1 MVLTEEKRKV
11 IEDMI
16 KMSYQKTEPIKLQR
30 QLHELLLRDTNGGK
44 LYKYRSFDKDGYSL
58 KNLQCGTLHCSKA
71 DAFND
76 PFDCKIGVTF
86 HSLYA
91 AKYETEF
98 DVVGKVLEKYIKIAQ
113 GESNIE
119 DCNADEQRVI
129 NKLLASKILNDFFI
143 NSDYKAETEEEMA
156 LLFANNAF
164 VVVELMQIVLS
175 DEAFKESLGICVDMM
190 PRMIERV
197 SPEGLLLISGEN
209 ASFEDYV
216 RANGVVED
224 TDEVG
229 LTMLLSQKLFPEHNG
244 AVEDI
249 QRLIDEMDCKLA
261 EKMKNL
267 FLVGCLCTSYKN
279 RLMWSHYADSHKGFC
294 IEYDF
299 SEPKEEV
306 LSKLPLPVFY
316 SKNRPLV
323 PWKAA
328 IDNSVENIEE
338 ANANIMMGLLTK
350 DKEWEYENEWRI
362 LIGATANSE
371 LAMPKVSC
379 IYLGASIEK
388 ENRDK
393 IVAIAKKQNIPVK
406 QMKVDRGAYD
416 LHAEDVPL
424 FVSVDS

>member
-1 MVLTEEKRKV
+1 MVSSEEKRKY

-16 KMSYQKTEPIKLQR
+16 KMSYQKIEPIELQR
-30 QLHELLLRDTNGGK
+30 QLHTLLLRDTNGGK

-58 KNLQCGTLHCSKA
+58 KNLREGTLHCSKA

-86 HSLYA
+86 QSLYA

-98 DVVGKVLEKYIKIAQ
+98 DEVGKVLEKYIKVAQ
-113 GESNIE
+113 GESQIE
-119 DCNADEQRVI
+119 DCNVDEQRVI
-129 NKLLASKILNDFFI
+129 NKLLSSKILNDFLV
-143 NSDYKAETEEEMA
+143 NNDDRVETQEELA
-156 LLFANNAF
+156 IFLANNYF

-175 DEAFKESLGICVDMM
+175 DEVFRASLGVCVDML
-190 PRMIERV
+190 PRMLERV
-197 SPEGLLLISGEN
+197 SPEGMLLISSED
-209 ASFEDYV
+209 ASFEDYA

-224 TDEVG
+224 TDEIG
-229 LTMLLSQKLFPEHNG
+229 LTMLLSQKLYPEYNG
-244 AVEDI
+244 VVENL
-249 QRLIDEMDCKLA
+249 QNLLDEMDSKLA

-299 SEPKEEV
+299 SEPEDEL
-306 LSKLPLPVFY
+306 LSKLPLPVVY
-316 SKNRPLV
+316 SEKRPSV

-328 IDNSVENIEE
+328 INNSEENMEE
-338 ANANIMMGLLTK
+338 AYAEIMMGLLTK
-350 DKEWEYENEWRI
+350 DKDWEYENEWRI
-362 LIGATANSE
+362 LIGATEDSE
-371 LAMPKVSC
+371 LVMPKVSC

-393 IVAIAKKQNIPVK
+393 VIAIAKERNIPVK

-416 LHAEDVPL
+416 LHAE
-424 FVSVDS
+424 

>member
-1 MVLTEEKRKV
+1 MLLSEEKKKV

-16 KMSYQKTEPIKLQR
+16 KMSYHKIEPIELQR
-30 QLHELLLRDTNGGK
+30 QLHAFLLRDTNGGK

-58 KNLQCGTLHCSKA
+58 KNLQDGTLHCSKA

-76 PFDCKIGVTF
+76 PFDCKIGVTIQ
-86 HSLYA
+86 SMYD

-98 DVVGKVLEKYIKIAQ
+98 DEVGKVLEKYIGVLHNDIP
-113 GESNIE
+113 IE
-119 DCNADEQRVI
+119 DCSVDEQRVI
-129 NKLLASKILNDFFI
+129 NKLLSSDILNDFFV
-143 NSDYKAETEEEMA
+143 NNDDTAETQEEMA
-156 LLFANNAF
+156 LLLTNNYF

-175 DEAFKESLGICVDMM
+175 DEVFRNSLGICVDML
-190 PRMIERV
+190 PRMLERI
-197 SPEGLLLISGEN
+197 SPEGMLLISSEDT
-209 ASFEDYV
+209 SLEDYA

-224 TDEVG
+224 TDEIG
-229 LTMLLSQKLFPEHNG
+229 LAMLLSQKLYPEHNG
-244 AVEDI
+244 AVADV
-249 QRLIDEMDCKLA
+249 QRLLDEMDGKLA

-267 FLVGCLCTSYKN
+267 FRVGCLCTSYKN

-299 SEPKEEV
+299 SEPEDEV

-316 SKNRPLV
+316 SENRTQV

-328 IDNSVENIEE
+328 IDNSAENMEE
-338 ANANIMMGLLTK
+338 AYAEIIKGLLTK

-362 LIGATANSE
+362 LIGATEDSE
-371 LAMPKVSC
+371 YKMPRVSC

-393 IVAIAKKQNIPVK
+393 VIAIAKERNIPVK

-416 LHAEDVPL
+416 LHAE
-424 FVSVDS
+424 

>member
-1 MVLTEEKRKV
+1 MVSSEEKKKL
-11 IEDMI
+11 IEDII
-16 KMSYQKTEPIKLQR
+16 KMSYQKIEPIELQR
-30 QLHELLLRDTNGGK
+30 QLHIFLLRDTNGGK

-58 KNLQCGTLHCSKA
+58 KNLQEGTLHCSKA

-86 HSLYA
+86 QSMYA

-98 DVVGKVLEKYIKIAQ
+98 DEVCKVLEKYIKIAQ
-113 GESNIE
+113 GESQIE
-119 DCNADEQRVI
+119 DCSVDEQRVI
-129 NKLLASKILNDFFI
+129 NKLLASTVLNDFFI
-143 NSDYKAETEEEMA
+143 NSDNKAETEEELA
-156 LLFANNAF
+156 LLLTNNYF

-175 DEAFKESLGICVDMM
+175 DEVFRASLGVCVDML
-190 PRMIERV
+190 PRMLERV
-197 SPEGLLLISGEN
+197 SPEGMLLISSED
-209 ASFEDYV
+209 ASFEDYA

-224 TDEVG
+224 TDEIG
-229 LTMLLSQKLFPEHNG
+229 LTMLLSQKLYPEYNG
-244 AVEDI
+244 AVENL
-249 QRLIDEMDCKLA
+249 QNLLDEMDSKLA

-267 FLVGCLCTSYKN
+267 FLVGCVCTSYKN

-299 SEPKEEV
+299 SEPEDEI
-306 LSKLPLPVFY
+306 LSKLPLPVVY
-316 SKNRPLV
+316 SEKRPSV

-328 IDNSVENIEE
+328 IDNSEENMEE
-338 ANANIMMGLLTK
+338 AYAEIMMGLLTK

-362 LIGATANSE
+362 LIGATEDSE
-371 LAMPKVSC
+371 LVMPKVSC

-393 IVAIAKKQNIPVK
+393 VIAIAKERNIPVK

-416 LHAEDVPL
+416 LHAE
-424 FVSVDS
+424 

>member
-1 MVLTEEKRKV
+1 MVSSEEKKKLLD
-11 IEDMI
+11 DMI
-16 KMSYQKTEPIKLQR
+16 KMSYQKIEPIELLR
-30 QLHELLLRDTNGGK
+30 QLHTFLLRDTNGGK

-58 KNLQCGTLHCSKA
+58 KNLQDGTLHCSKA

-86 HSLYA
+86 QSLYV

-98 DVVGKVLEKYIKIAQ
+98 DEVCKVLEKYIKIAQ
-113 GESNIE
+113 GESQIE
-119 DCNADEQRVI
+119 DCSVDEQRVI
-129 NKLLASKILNDFFI
+129 NKLLSSKILNDFLV
-143 NSDYKAETEEEMA
+143 NNDDKAETQEELA
-156 LLFANNAF
+156 LLLANNYF

-175 DEAFKESLGICVDMM
+175 DEAFRESFGICVDML
-190 PRMIERV
+190 PRMLERV
-197 SPEGLLLISGEN
+197 SPEGMLLISSED
-209 ASFEDYV
+209 ASFEDYA

-229 LTMLLSQKLFPEHNG
+229 LTMLLSQKLYPEHNG
-244 AVEDI
+244 AVEDV
-249 QRLIDEMDCKLA
+249 QRLLDEVDSKLA

-299 SEPKEEV
+299 SEPEADV

-316 SKNRPLV
+316 SENRPLV

-328 IDNSVENIEE
+328 IDNSVENMEE
-338 ANANIMMGLLTK
+338 AYAEIMMGLLTK

-362 LIGATANSE
+362 LIEATEDSE
-371 LAMPKVSC
+371 FAMPKVSC

-393 IVAIAKKQNIPVK
+393 IVAIAKEQNIPVK

-416 LHAEDVPL
+416 LHVEDVIL
-424 FVSVDS
+424 VTSEVS

>member
-1 MVLTEEKRKV
+1 MISSEEKKKV

-16 KMSYQKTEPIKLQR
+16 KMSYQKNEPLELQR
-30 QLHELLLRDTNGGK
+30 QLHAFLLRDTNGGK

-58 KNLQCGTLHCSKA
+58 KNLQEGTLHCSKA

-86 HSLYA
+86 QSMYA

-98 DVVGKVLEKYIKIAQ
+98 DEVSKVLEKYIKVAQ
-113 GESNIE
+113 GESQIE
-119 DCNADEQRVI
+119 DCSVDEQRMI

-143 NSDYKAETEEEMA
+143 NNDDKAETEEELA
-156 LLFANNAF
+156 LLLTNNYC

-175 DEAFKESLGICVDMM
+175 DEAFRDSLGICADML
-190 PRMIERV
+190 PRMLERV
-197 SPEGLLLISGEN
+197 SPEGMLLISSED
-209 ASFEDYV
+209 ASVEDYA

-229 LTMLLSQKLFPEHNG
+229 LNMLLSQKLYPEHNG
-244 AVEDI
+244 AVEDV
-249 QRLIDEMDCKLA
+249 QRLLDEMDSKLA

-299 SEPKEEV
+299 SEPEDEV

-316 SKNRPLV
+316 SENRPLV

-328 IDNSVENIEE
+328 IDNSVENMEE
-338 ANANIMMGLLTK
+338 AYAEIMMGLLTK

-362 LIGATANSE
+362 LIGATEDSE
-371 LAMPKVSC
+371 FKMPRVSC

-393 IVAIAKKQNIPVK
+393 VIAIAKERNIPVK

-416 LHAEDVPL
+416 LHAE
-424 FVSVDS
+424 

>member
-1 MVLTEEKRKV
+1 MVSSEEKKKV
-11 IEDMI
+11 IENMI
-16 KMSYQKTEPIKLQR
+16 KMSYQKKEPIELQR
-30 QLHELLLRDTNGGK
+30 QLHALLLRDTNEGK

-58 KNLQCGTLHCSKA
+58 KNLQDGTLHCSKA
-71 DAFND
+71 DVFND

-86 HSLYA
+86 QSLYA

-98 DVVGKVLEKYIKIAQ
+98 DVVCKVLEKYIKVIQ
-113 GESNIE
+113 GESQIKE
-119 DCNADEQRVI
+119 CSVDEQRVI
-129 NKLLASKILNDFFI
+129 NKFLESKILNDFFV
-143 NSDYKAETEEEMA
+143 NNDYKAKTQEEVVF
-156 LLFANNAF
+156 LLKNNAF
-164 VVVELMQIVLS
+164 VIVELMQIVLS
-175 DEAFKESLGICVDMM
+175 DEAFKASLGICVDMLPKIM
-190 PRMIERV
+190 ENI
-197 SPEGLLLISGEN
+197 SPEGMLLISGDD
-209 ASFEDYV
+209 ASFEDYA
-216 RANGVVED
+216 RANGVVDD
-224 TDEVG
+224 TDEIG
-229 LTMLLSQKLFPEHNG
+229 LTMLLSQKLYPEHNE
-244 AVEDI
+244 AVEDV
-249 QRLIDEMDCKLA
+249 QRLIDDMDCKLA

-299 SEPKEEV
+299 SGIEEEI

-316 SKNRPLV
+316 SEKRPLV

-328 IDNSVENIEE
+328 IDNSAENMEE
-338 ANANIMMGLLTK
+338 AYAEIIMGLLTK

-362 LIGATANSE
+362 LIGATEDSE
-371 LAMPKVSC
+371 FAMPKVSC

-416 LHAEDVPL
+416 LHAEDVL
-424 FVSVDS
+424 FLSEES

>member
-1 MVLTEEKRKV
+1 MVSSEEKKKV

-16 KMSYQKTEPIKLQR
+16 KMLCQKIEPIEIQR
-30 QLHELLLRDTNGGK
+30 QLHVFLLRDTNGGK

-58 KNLQCGTLHCSKA
+58 KNLQDGTLHCSKA

-86 HSLYA
+86 HSMYA
-91 AKYETEF
+91 AKYEAEF
-98 DVVGKVLEKYIKIAQ
+98 DIVCKILEKYIKIAQ
-113 GESNIE
+113 GESQIE
-119 DCNADEQRVI
+119 ECSVDEQRVI

-143 NSDYKAETEEEMA
+143 NNNDKAETQEEMA
-156 LLFANNAF
+156 LLLANNAF

-175 DEAFKESLGICVDMM
+175 DEAFKESLGICVDMFPGM
-190 PRMIERV
+190 LERI
-197 SPEGLLLISGEN
+197 SPEGMLLLSSEN
-209 ASFEDYV
+209 ASFEDYA
-216 RANGVVED
+216 RANGVVDD

-229 LTMLLSQKLFPEHNG
+229 LTMLLSQKLYPEHSG

-299 SEPKEEV
+299 SEPEDEV
-306 LSKLPLPVFY
+306 LSKIPLPVFY
-316 SKNRPLV
+316 SENRPLV

-328 IDNSVENIEE
+328 IDNSVENMEE
-338 ANANIMMGLLTK
+338 AYAEIMMGLLTK

-362 LIGATANSE
+362 LIGTTEDSE

-416 LHAEDVPL
+416 LHAE
-424 FVSVDS
+424 

>member
-1 MVLTEEKRKV
+1 MVSPEEKKKL

-16 KMSYQKTEPIKLQR
+16 KMSYQKIEPIELQR
-30 QLHELLLRDTNGGK
+30 QLHTFLLRYTNGGK

-58 KNLQCGTLHCSKA
+58 KNLQDGTLHCSKA

-86 HSLYA
+86 QSMYA

-98 DVVGKVLEKYIKIAQ
+98 DEVCKVLEKYIKIAQ
-113 GESNIE
+113 GESQIE
-119 DCNADEQRVI
+119 DCSVDEQRVI
-129 NKLLASKILNDFFI
+129 NKLLASTVLNDFFI
-143 NSDYKAETEEEMA
+143 NSDNKAETEEELA
-156 LLFANNAF
+156 LLLTNNYF
-164 VVVELMQIVLS
+164 VIVELMQSVLS
-175 DEAFKESLGICVDMM
+175 DEAFRASLGICVDML
-190 PRMIERV
+190 PRMLERV
-197 SPEGLLLISGEN
+197 SPEGMLLISSED
-209 ASFEDYV
+209 ASFEDYA

-224 TDEVG
+224 TDEIG
-229 LTMLLSQKLFPEHNG
+229 LTMLLSQKLYPEYNG
-244 AVEDI
+244 AVENL
-249 QRLIDEMDCKLA
+249 QNLLDEMDSKLA

-299 SEPKEEV
+299 SEPEDEI
-306 LSKLPLPVFY
+306 LSKLPLPVVY
-316 SKNRPLV
+316 SEKRPSV

-328 IDNSVENIEE
+328 IENSEENMEE
-338 ANANIMMGLLTK
+338 AYAEIMMGLLTK
-350 DKEWEYENEWRI
+350 DNEWEYENEWRI
-362 LIGATANSE
+362 LIGATEDSE
-371 LAMPKVSC
+371 LVMPKVSC

-393 IVAIAKKQNIPVK
+393 VIAIAKERNIPVK

-416 LHAEDVPL
+416 LHAE
-424 FVSVDS
+424 

>member
-1 MVLTEEKRKV
+1 MISPEEKKKV

-16 KMSYQKTEPIKLQR
+16 KMSYQKIEPIELQR
-30 QLHELLLRDTNGGK
+30 QLHTFLLRDTNGGK

-58 KNLQCGTLHCSKA
+58 KNLREGTLHCSKA

-86 HSLYA
+86 QSLYT

-98 DVVGKVLEKYIKIAQ
+98 DEVGKVLEKYIKVAQ
-113 GESNIE
+113 GESQIE
-119 DCNADEQRVI
+119 ECNLDEQRVI
-129 NKLLASKILNDFFI
+129 NKLLSSKILNDFFV
-143 NSDYKAETEEEMA
+143 NNDDRVETQEELA
-156 LLFANNAF
+156 ILLTNNYF

-175 DEAFKESLGICVDMM
+175 DEVFRASLGVCVDML
-190 PRMIERV
+190 PRMLERV
-197 SPEGLLLISGEN
+197 SPEGMLLISSED
-209 ASFEDYV
+209 ASFEDYA
-216 RANGVVED
+216 RANGVDED
-224 TDEVG
+224 TDEIG
-229 LTMLLSQKLFPEHNG
+229 LTMLLSQKLYPEHND
-244 AVEDI
+244 AVEAV
-249 QRLIDEMDCKLA
+249 QSLIDEMDSKLA

-299 SEPKEEV
+299 SEPEDEI
-306 LSKLPLPVFY
+306 LSKLPLPVVY
-316 SKNRPLV
+316 SEKRPSV

-328 IDNSVENIEE
+328 IDNSEENMEE
-338 ANANIMMGLLTK
+338 AYAEIMMGLLTK

-362 LIGATANSE
+362 LIGATEDSE
-371 LAMPKVSC
+371 LVMPKVSC

-393 IVAIAKKQNIPVK
+393 VIAIAKERNIPVK

-416 LHAEDVPL
+416 LHAE
-424 FVSVDS
+424 

>member
-1 MVLTEEKRKV
+1 MVSSEEKKKV

-16 KMSYQKTEPIKLQR
+16 KMLCQKIEPIEIQR
-30 QLHELLLRDTNGGK
+30 QLHVFLLRDTNGGK

-58 KNLQCGTLHCSKA
+58 KNLQDGTLHCSKA

-86 HSLYA
+86 HSMYA
-91 AKYETEF
+91 AKYEAEF
-98 DVVGKVLEKYIKIAQ
+98 DIVCKILEKYIKIAQ
-113 GESNIE
+113 GESQIE
-119 DCNADEQRVI
+119 ECSVDEQRVI

-143 NSDYKAETEEEMA
+143 NNNDKAETQEEMA
-156 LLFANNAF
+156 LLLANNAF

-175 DEAFKESLGICVDMM
+175 DEAFKESLGICVDMFPGM
-190 PRMIERV
+190 LERI
-197 SPEGLLLISGEN
+197 SPEGMLLLSSEN
-209 ASFEDYV
+209 ASFEDYA
-216 RANGVVED
+216 RANGVVDD

-229 LTMLLSQKLFPEHNG
+229 LTMLLSQKLYPEHSG

-299 SEPKEEV
+299 SEPEDEV
-306 LSKLPLPVFY
+306 LSKIPLPVFY
-316 SKNRPLV
+316 SENRPLV

-328 IDNSVENIEE
+328 IDNSVENMEE
-338 ANANIMMGLLTK
+338 SYAEIMMGLLTK

-362 LIGATANSE
+362 LIGTTEDSE

-416 LHAEDVPL
+416 LHAE
-424 FVSVDS
+424 

>member
-1 MVLTEEKRKV
+1 MIPSEEKRKC

-16 KMSYQKTEPIKLQR
+16 KMSYQKIEPIELQR
-30 QLHELLLRDTNGGK
+30 QLHTFLLRDTNGGK

-58 KNLQCGTLHCSKA
+58 KNLQDGTLHCSKA

-91 AKYETEF
+91 AKYDAEF
-98 DVVGKVLEKYIKIAQ
+98 DVVCGILEKYLGVLHNDIQ
-113 GESNIE
+113 IE
-119 DCNADEQRVI
+119 DCSVDEQRVI
-129 NKLLASKILNDFFI
+129 NKLLSSDILNDFLM
-143 NSDYKAETEEEMA
+143 NNDDKAETQEEMA
-156 LLFANNAF
+156 LLLTNNYF

-175 DEAFKESLGICVDMM
+175 DEVFRDSLGICVDML
-190 PRMIERV
+190 PRMLERV
-197 SPEGLLLISGEN
+197 SPEGMLLISSED
-209 ASFEDYV
+209 ASFEDYA

-229 LTMLLSQKLFPEHNG
+229 LTMLLSQKLYPEHNG
-244 AVEDI
+244 AVEDV
-249 QRLIDEMDCKLA
+249 QRLLDEMDSKLA

-299 SEPKEEV
+299 SEPEDEV

-316 SKNRPLV
+316 SENRPLV

-328 IDNSVENIEE
+328 IDNSVENMEE
-338 ANANIMMGLLTK
+338 AYAEIMMGLLTK

-362 LIGATANSE
+362 LIGATEDSE
-371 LAMPKVSC
+371 FKMPRVSC

-393 IVAIAKKQNIPVK
+393 VIAIAKERNIPVK

-416 LHAEDVPL
+416 LHAE
-424 FVSVDS
+424 

>member
-1 MVLTEEKRKV
+1 MVSSEEKKKLL
-11 IEDMI
+11 EDMI
-16 KMSYQKTEPIKLQR
+16 KMSYQKIEPIELQR
-30 QLHELLLRDTNGGK
+30 QLHTFLLRDTNGGK

-58 KNLQCGTLHCSKA
+58 KNLQDGTLHCSKA

-91 AKYETEF
+91 AKYDAEF
-98 DVVGKVLEKYIKIAQ
+98 DVVCGILEKYLGVLHNDIQ
-113 GESNIE
+113 IE
-119 DCNADEQRVI
+119 DCSVDEQRVI
-129 NKLLASKILNDFFI
+129 NKLLSSDILNDFLM
-143 NSDYKAETEEEMA
+143 NNDDKAETQEEMA
-156 LLFANNAF
+156 LLLTNNYF

-175 DEAFKESLGICVDMM
+175 DEVFRDSLGICVDML
-190 PRMIERV
+190 PRMLERV
-197 SPEGLLLISGEN
+197 SPEGMLLISNEDT
-209 ASFEDYV
+209 SFEDYA

-229 LTMLLSQKLFPEHNG
+229 LTMLLSQKLYPEHNG
-244 AVEDI
+244 AVEDV
-249 QRLIDEMDCKLA
+249 QRLIDEMDSKLA
-261 EKMKNL
+261 KKMKNL

-299 SEPKEEV
+299 SEPEVEV

-316 SKNRPLV
+316 SENRPLV

-328 IDNSVENIEE
+328 IDNSVENMEE
-338 ANANIMMGLLTK
+338 AYAEIMMGLLTK
-350 DKEWEYENEWRI
+350 DKDWEYENEWRI
-362 LIGATANSE
+362 LIGATEDSE
-371 LAMPKVSC
+371 FKMPRVSC

-393 IVAIAKKQNIPVK
+393 VIVIAKERNIPVK

-416 LHAEDVPL
+416 LHAE
-424 FVSVDS
+424 

>member
-1 MVLTEEKRKV
+1 MVSSEEKKKL

-16 KMSYQKTEPIKLQR
+16 KMSYQKIAPIELQR
-30 QLHELLLRDTNGGK
+30 QLHAFLLRDTNGGK
-44 LYKYRSFDKDGYSL
+44 LYKYRLFDKEGYSL
-58 KNLQCGTLHCSKA
+58 KNLQEGTLHCSKA

-86 HSLYA
+86 QSMYA

-98 DVVGKVLEKYIKIAQ
+98 DEVCKVLEKYVDVAR
-113 GESNIE
+113 GERSIE
-119 DCNADEQRVI
+119 DCSVDEQRVI
-129 NKLLASKILNDFFI
+129 NKLLSSDILNDFFI
-143 NSDYKAETEEEMA
+143 NNDDKAETQEELA
-156 LLFANNAF
+156 LLLANNYF

-175 DEAFKESLGICVDMM
+175 DEVFRASLGVCVDML
-190 PRMIERV
+190 PRMLERV
-197 SPEGLLLISGEN
+197 SPEGMLLISSED
-209 ASFEDYV
+209 ASFEDYA

-229 LTMLLSQKLFPEHNG
+229 LTMLLSQKLYPEHNG
-244 AVEDI
+244 AVEDV
-249 QRLIDEMDCKLA
+249 QRLLDEMDSKLA

-299 SEPKEEV
+299 SEPEDEV

-316 SKNRPLV
+316 SENRPLV

-328 IDNSVENIEE
+328 IDNSVENMEE
-338 ANANIMMGLLTK
+338 AYAEIMMGLLTK

-362 LIGATANSE
+362 LIGATEDSE
-371 LAMPKVSC
+371 FKMPRVSC

-393 IVAIAKKQNIPVK
+393 VIAIAKERNIPVK

-416 LHAEDVPL
+416 LHAE
-424 FVSVDS
+424 

>member
-1 MVLTEEKRKV
+1 MVSSEEKRKY

-16 KMSYQKTEPIKLQR
+16 KMSYQKIEPIELQR
-30 QLHELLLRDTNGGK
+30 QLHTLLLRDTNGGK

-58 KNLQCGTLHCSKA
+58 KNLREGTLHCSKA

-86 HSLYA
+86 QSLYA

-98 DVVGKVLEKYIKIAQ
+98 DEVGKVLEKYIKVAQ
-113 GESNIE
+113 GESQIE
-119 DCNADEQRVI
+119 DCNVDEQRVI
-129 NKLLASKILNDFFI
+129 NKLLSSKILNDFLV
-143 NSDYKAETEEEMA
+143 NSDDRVETQEELA
-156 LLFANNAF
+156 ILLTNNYF

-175 DEAFKESLGICVDMM
+175 DEVFRASLGVCVDML
-190 PRMIERV
+190 PRMLERV
-197 SPEGLLLISGEN
+197 SPEGMLLISSED
-209 ASFEDYV
+209 ASFEDYA

-224 TDEVG
+224 TDEIG
-229 LTMLLSQKLFPEHNG
+229 LTMLLSQKLYPEYNG
-244 AVEDI
+244 AVENL
-249 QRLIDEMDCKLA
+249 QNLLDEMDSKLA

-299 SEPKEEV
+299 SEPEDEL
-306 LSKLPLPVFY
+306 LSKLPLPVVY
-316 SKNRPLV
+316 SEKRPSV

-328 IDNSVENIEE
+328 IDNSEENMEE
-338 ANANIMMGLLTK
+338 AYAEIMMGLLTK
-350 DKEWEYENEWRI
+350 DKDWEYENEWRI
-362 LIGATANSE
+362 LIGATEDSE
-371 LAMPKVSC
+371 LVMPKVSC

-393 IVAIAKKQNIPVK
+393 VIAIAKERNIPVK

-416 LHAEDVPL
+416 LHAE
-424 FVSVDS
+424 

>member
-1 MVLTEEKRKV
+1 MISPEEKRKV

-16 KMSYQKTEPIKLQR
+16 KMSYQKIEPIELQR
-30 QLHELLLRDTNGGK
+30 QLHTFLLRDTNGGK

-58 KNLQCGTLHCSKA
+58 KNLQDGTLHCSKA

-91 AKYETEF
+91 AKYDAEF
-98 DVVGKVLEKYIKIAQ
+98 DVVCGILEKYLGVLHNDIQ
-113 GESNIE
+113 IE
-119 DCNADEQRVI
+119 DCSVDEQRVI
-129 NKLLASKILNDFFI
+129 NKLLSSDILNDFLM
-143 NSDYKAETEEEMA
+143 NNDDKAETQEEMA
-156 LLFANNAF
+156 LLLTNNYF

-175 DEAFKESLGICVDMM
+175 DEVFRDSLGICVDML
-190 PRMIERV
+190 PRMLERV
-197 SPEGLLLISGEN
+197 SPEGMLLISSED
-209 ASFEDYV
+209 ASFEDYA

-224 TDEVG
+224 ADEVG
-229 LTMLLSQKLFPEHNG
+229 LTMLLSQKLYPEHNG
-244 AVEDI
+244 AVEDV
-249 QRLIDEMDCKLA
+249 QRLIDEMDSKLA

-299 SEPKEEV
+299 SEPEDEV

-316 SKNRPLV
+316 SENRPLV

-328 IDNSVENIEE
+328 IDNSVENMEE
-338 ANANIMMGLLTK
+338 AYAEIMMGLLTK

-362 LIGATANSE
+362 LIGATENSE
-371 LAMPKVSC
+371 LVMPKVSC

-388 ENRDK
+388 EKRDK
-393 IVAIAKKQNIPVK
+393 IIAIAKRQNIPVK

-416 LHAEDVPL
+416 LHAEDVML
-424 FVSVDS
+424 FTREEV

>member
-1 MVLTEEKRKV
+1 MVSSEEKKRL

-16 KMSYQKTEPIKLQR
+16 KMSYQIIEPVELQR
-30 QLHELLLRDTNGGK
+30 QLHNFLLRDTNEGK

-58 KNLQCGTLHCSKA
+58 KNLQDETLHCSKA

-86 HSLYA
+86 HSIYA
-91 AKYETEF
+91 AKYDTEF
-98 DVVGKVLEKYIKIAQ
+98 DVVCGILEKYLEVLHNDTQ
-113 GESNIE
+113 IE
-119 DCNADEQRVI
+119 DCSVDEQRVI
-129 NKLLASKILNDFFI
+129 NKLLSSDILNDFLM
-143 NSDYKAETEEEMA
+143 NNDDKAETEEELA
-156 LLFANNAF
+156 LLLKNNYF

-175 DEAFKESLGICVDMM
+175 DEAFRDSLGICVDML
-190 PRMIERV
+190 PRMLERI
-197 SPEGLLLISGEN
+197 SPEGMLLISSED
-209 ASFEDYV
+209 ASIEDYA

-229 LTMLLSQKLFPEHNG
+229 LTMLLSQKLYPEHNG
-244 AVEDI
+244 AVEDV
-249 QRLIDEMDCKLA
+249 QRLLDEMDSKLA

-299 SEPKEEV
+299 SEPEDEV
-306 LSKLPLPVFY
+306 LSKIPLPVFY
-316 SKNRPLV
+316 SENRPLV
-323 PWKAA
+323 PWKAV
-328 IDNSVENIEE
+328 IDNSVENMEE
-338 ANANIMMGLLTK
+338 AYAEIMMGLLTK

-362 LIGATANSE
+362 LIGATEDSE
-371 LAMPKVSC
+371 FKMPRVSC
-379 IYLGASIEK
+379 IYLGAFIEK

-393 IVAIAKKQNIPVK
+393 IIAIAKERNIPVK

-416 LHAEDVPL
+416 LHAEDVML
-424 FVSVDS
+424 FTREDV

>member
-1 MVLTEEKRKV
+1 MVSSEEKKKL

-16 KMSYQKTEPIKLQR
+16 KMSYQKIEPIELQR
-30 QLHELLLRDTNGGK
+30 QLHTFLLRDTNGGK

-58 KNLQCGTLHCSKA
+58 KNLQEGTLHCSKA

-86 HSLYA
+86 QSMYA

-98 DVVGKVLEKYIKIAQ
+98 DEVCKILEKYVDVAR
-113 GESNIE
+113 GEKSIE
-119 DCNADEQRVI
+119 DCSVDEQRVI
-129 NKLLASKILNDFFI
+129 NKLLLSDILNDFLM
-143 NSDYKAETEEEMA
+143 NNDDKAETQEELA
-156 LLFANNAF
+156 LLLTNNYF

-175 DEAFKESLGICVDMM
+175 DEAFRASLGICVDML
-190 PRMIERV
+190 PRMLERV
-197 SPEGLLLISGEN
+197 SPEGMLLISSDD
-209 ASFEDYV
+209 ASFEDYA
-216 RANGVVED
+216 RANGIVAD
-224 TDEVG
+224 TDEIG
-229 LTMLLSQKLFPEHNG
+229 LTMLLSQKLYPEYNG

-249 QRLIDEMDCKLA
+249 QRLLDEMDSKLA
-261 EKMKNL
+261 EKMKTL

-299 SEPKEEV
+299 SEPEAEI

-316 SKNRPLV
+316 SENRPLV

-328 IDNSVENIEE
+328 IDNSVENMEE
-338 ANANIMMGLLTK
+338 AYAEIMMGLLTK

-362 LIGATANSE
+362 LIGATEDSE

-406 QMKVDRGAYD
+406 QMKADRGAYD
-416 LHAEDVPL
+416 LHAE
-424 FVSVDS
+424 

>member
-1 MVLTEEKRKV
+1 MVSSEEKRKV
-11 IEDMI
+11 IDDMI
-16 KMSYQKTEPIKLQR
+16 KMSYQKIEPIELQR
-30 QLHELLLRDTNGGK
+30 QLHAFLLRDTNGGK
-44 LYKYRSFDKDGYSL
+44 LYKYRSFDEDGYSL
-58 KNLQCGTLHCSKA
+58 KNLQDGTLHCSKA

-86 HSLYA
+86 HSLYT

-98 DVVGKVLEKYIKIAQ
+98 DEVCKVLEKYIKVAQ
-113 GESNIE
+113 GENRIE
-119 DCNADEQRVI
+119 DCSVDEQRVI
-129 NKLLASKILNDFFI
+129 NKLLSSDMLNDFFI
-143 NSDYKAETEEEMA
+143 NNDDKAETQEELA
-156 LLFANNAF
+156 LLLANNYF

-175 DEAFKESLGICVDMM
+175 DEAFKSSLGICVDML
-190 PRMIERV
+190 PRMLERV
-197 SPEGLLLISGEN
+197 SPEGMLLISNED
-209 ASFEDYV
+209 ASFEDYA
-216 RANGVVED
+216 RANGVVDD

-229 LTMLLSQKLFPEHNG
+229 LTMLLSRKLYPEHNG
-244 AVEDI
+244 AVEDV
-249 QRLIDEMDCKLA
+249 QRLIDEMDSKLA

-299 SEPKEEV
+299 SEPEDEI
-306 LSKLPLPVFY
+306 LSKLPLPVVY
-316 SKNRPLV
+316 SENRPLV

-328 IDNSVENIEE
+328 IDNSVENMEE
-338 ANANIMMGLLTK
+338 AYAEIVMGLLTK

-362 LIGATANSE
+362 LIGATEDSE
-371 LAMPKVSC
+371 LVMPKVSC

-416 LHAEDVPL
+416 LHAEDVIL
-424 FVSVDS
+424 VTSDVS

>member
-1 MVLTEEKRKV
+1 MVSSEEKKKV

-16 KMSYQKTEPIKLQR
+16 KMSYQKIKPIELQR
-30 QLHELLLRDTNGGK
+30 QLHAFLLSDTNGGK

-58 KNLQCGTLHCSKA
+58 KNLQEGTLHCSNA

-86 HSLYA
+86 QSMYA

-98 DVVGKVLEKYIKIAQ
+98 DEVCKVLEKYIMIAQ
-113 GESNIE
+113 SESQIE
-119 DCNADEQRVI
+119 DCSVDEQRVI
-129 NKLLASKILNDFFI
+129 NKLLASTVLNDFFI
-143 NSDYKAETEEEMA
+143 NRDNKAETEEELA
-156 LLFANNAF
+156 LLLTNNYF
-164 VVVELMQIVLS
+164 VIVELMQIVLS
-175 DEAFKESLGICVDMM
+175 DEAFRASLGICADML
-190 PRMIERV
+190 PRMLERV
-197 SPEGLLLISGEN
+197 SPEGMLLISSED
-209 ASFEDYV
+209 ASFEDYA
-216 RANGVVED
+216 RANGIAAD
-224 TDEVG
+224 TDEIG
-229 LTMLLSQKLFPEHNG
+229 LTMLLSQKLYPEYNG
-244 AVEDI
+244 AVEDL
-249 QRLIDEMDCKLA
+249 QRLLDEMDSKFA

-299 SEPKEEV
+299 SEPEDEI
-306 LSKLPLPVFY
+306 LSKLPLPVVY
-316 SKNRPLV
+316 SEKRPSV

-328 IDNSVENIEE
+328 IDNSVENMEE
-338 ANANIMMGLLTK
+338 AYAEIMMGLLTK

-362 LIGATANSE
+362 LIGATEDSE
-371 LAMPKVSC
+371 LVMPKVSC

-393 IVAIAKKQNIPVK
+393 LIAIAKERNIPVK

-416 LHAEDVPL
+416 LHAE
-424 FVSVDS
+424 

>member
-1 MVLTEEKRKV
+1 MVSSEEKRKY

-16 KMSYQKTEPIKLQR
+16 KMSYQKINPAELQC
-30 QLHELLLRDTNGGK
+30 QLHTFLLRDTNGGK

-58 KNLQCGTLHCSKA
+58 KNLREGTLHCSKA

-86 HSLYA
+86 QSLYT

-98 DVVGKVLEKYIKIAQ
+98 DEVGKVLEKYIKVAQ
-113 GESNIE
+113 GESQIE
-119 DCNADEQRVI
+119 ECNLDEQRVI
-129 NKLLASKILNDFFI
+129 NKLLSSKILNDFFV
-143 NSDYKAETEEEMA
+143 NNDDRVETQEELA
-156 LLFANNAF
+156 ILLTNNYF

-175 DEAFKESLGICVDMM
+175 DEVFRASLGVCVDML
-190 PRMIERV
+190 PRMLERV
-197 SPEGLLLISGEN
+197 SPEGMLLISSED
-209 ASFEDYV
+209 ASFEDYA
-216 RANGVVED
+216 RANGVDED
-224 TDEVG
+224 TDEIG
-229 LTMLLSQKLFPEHNG
+229 LTMLLSQKLYPEHND
-244 AVEDI
+244 AVEAV
-249 QRLIDEMDCKLA
+249 QSLIDEMDSKLA

-299 SEPKEEV
+299 SEPEDEI
-306 LSKLPLPVFY
+306 LSKLPLPVVY
-316 SKNRPLV
+316 SEKRPSV

-328 IDNSVENIEE
+328 IDNSEENMEE
-338 ANANIMMGLLTK
+338 AYAEIMMGLLTK

-362 LIGATANSE
+362 LIGATEDSE
-371 LAMPKVSC
+371 LVMPKVSC

-393 IVAIAKKQNIPVK
+393 VIAIAKERNIPVK

-416 LHAEDVPL
+416 LHAE
-424 FVSVDS
+424 

>member
-1 MVLTEEKRKV
+1 MVSSDEKKKL

-16 KMSYQKTEPIKLQR
+16 KMSYQKIEPIELQR
-30 QLHELLLRDTNGGK
+30 QLHTFLLRDTNGGK
-44 LYKYRSFDKDGYSL
+44 LYKYRSLDKDGYSL
-58 KNLQCGTLHCSKA
+58 KNLQDGTLHCSKA

-86 HSLYA
+86 QSLYA

-98 DVVGKVLEKYIKIAQ
+98 DEVGKVLEKYIGVLHNDIQ
-113 GESNIE
+113 IE
-119 DCNADEQRVI
+119 DCSVDEQRVI
-129 NKLLASKILNDFFI
+129 NKLLSSDILNDFFI
-143 NSDYKAETEEEMA
+143 NNDDKAETQEELA
-156 LLFANNAF
+156 LLLTNNYF

-175 DEAFKESLGICVDMM
+175 DEAFRDSLGTCVDML
-190 PRMIERV
+190 PRMLESV
-197 SPEGLLLISGEN
+197 SPEGMLLISSED
-209 ASFEDYV
+209 ASFEDYA
-216 RANGVVED
+216 RANGVVDD

-229 LTMLLSQKLFPEHNG
+229 FTMLLSQKLYPEHNE
-244 AVEDI
+244 AAEDV
-249 QRLIDEMDCKLA
+249 QRLIDEMDSKLA
-261 EKMKNL
+261 EKMKTL

-299 SEPKEEV
+299 SEPKDEI

-316 SKNRPLV
+316 SEKRPLV

-338 ANANIMMGLLTK
+338 AYTEIMMGLLTK

-362 LIGATANSE
+362 LIGATDDSE
-371 LAMPKVSC
+371 FAMPKVSC
-379 IYLGASIEK
+379 VYLGASIEK

-393 IVAIAKKQNIPVK
+393 IVAIAKEQNIPVK
-406 QMKVDRGAYD
+406 QMKVDRGSYD
-416 LHAEDVPL
+416 LHAE
-424 FVSVDS
+424 

>member
-1 MVLTEEKRKV
+1 MVSPEDKKKL

-16 KMSYQKTEPIKLQR
+16 KMSYQKIEPIELQR
-30 QLHELLLRDTNGGK
+30 QLHTFLLRDTNGGK

-58 KNLQCGTLHCSKA
+58 KNLQEGTLHCSKA
-71 DAFND
+71 DSFND
-76 PFDCKIGVTF
+76 PFDCKVGVTF
-86 HSLYA
+86 QSLYT

-98 DVVGKVLEKYIKIAQ
+98 DEVGKVLEKYIKVAQ
-113 GESNIE
+113 GESQIE
-119 DCNADEQRVI
+119 DCNVDEQRVI
-129 NKLLASKILNDFFI
+129 NKLLSSKILNDFLV
-143 NSDYKAETEEEMA
+143 NNDDRVETQEELA
-156 LLFANNAF
+156 ILLTNNYF

-175 DEAFKESLGICVDMM
+175 DEVFRASLGVCVDML
-190 PRMIERV
+190 PRMLERV
-197 SPEGLLLISGEN
+197 SPEGMLLISNED
-209 ASFEDYV
+209 ASFEDYAC
-216 RANGVVED
+216 ANGVVED

-229 LTMLLSQKLFPEHNG
+229 LTMLLSQKLYPEHND
-244 AVEDI
+244 AVEDV
-249 QRLIDEMDCKLA
+249 QRLIDEMDSKLT

-299 SEPKEEV
+299 SEPEV
-306 LSKLPLPVFY
+306 EILSKLPLPVFY
-316 SKNRPLV
+316 SENRPLV

-328 IDNSVENIEE
+328 IDNSVENMEE
-338 ANANIMMGLLTK
+338 AYAEIMMGLLTK

-362 LIGATANSE
+362 LIGATEDSE
-371 LAMPKVSC
+371 LVMPKVSC

-393 IVAIAKKQNIPVK
+393 VIAIAKERNIPVK

-416 LHAEDVPL
+416 LHAE
-424 FVSVDS
+424 

>member
-1 MVLTEEKRKV
+1 MVSSEEKKRL

-16 KMSYQKTEPIKLQR
+16 KMSYQKIETVELQR
-30 QLHELLLRDTNGGK
+30 QLHNFLLRDTNEGK

-58 KNLQCGTLHCSKA
+58 KNLQDGTLHCSKA

-91 AKYETEF
+91 AKYDADF
-98 DVVGKVLEKYIKIAQ
+98 DVVCGILEKYLGVLHNDIQ
-113 GESNIE
+113 IE
-119 DCNADEQRVI
+119 NCSVDEQRVI
-129 NKLLASKILNDFFI
+129 NKLLASKILNDFYI
-143 NSDYKAETEEEMA
+143 NNEDKAETEEELA
-156 LLFANNAF
+156 LFLTNNYF

-175 DEAFKESLGICVDMM
+175 DEAFRDSLGICVDML
-190 PRMIERV
+190 PRMLERV
-197 SPEGLLLISGEN
+197 SPEGMLLISSED
-209 ASFEDYV
+209 ASFEDYA

-229 LTMLLSQKLFPEHNG
+229 LTMLLSRKLYPEHNG
-244 AVEDI
+244 AVEDV
-249 QRLIDEMDCKLA
+249 QRLINEMDSKLA

-299 SEPKEEV
+299 SKPEDEV

-316 SKNRPLV
+316 SENRPLV

-328 IDNSVENIEE
+328 IDNSVENMEE
-338 ANANIMMGLLTK
+338 AYAEIMMGLLTK

-362 LIGATANSE
+362 LIGATEDSE
-371 LAMPKVSC
+371 FKMPRVSC

-393 IVAIAKKQNIPVK
+393 VIAIAKERNIPVK

-416 LHAEDVPL
+416 LHAEDVML
-424 FVSVDS
+424 FTREDV